1 MKALPTVDGGRWGGG
16 AEGARLLDEQGAA
29 RVALARVLA
38 AFEVSDGAE
47 HRIGDSGFVPVF
59 FVIFFALG
67 VGEQL
72 EVDRLQHVWK
82 RSVLGSEAPP
92 RHGGSRIGTA
102 VAAVVEIGLGD
113 GVGAA
118 DRLRQEAQASTCE
131 RGEGVDQVGGEGG
144 GRRLLFATGR
154 VRGRMHLR
162 QAEERDVVFERVA
175 IVIGMLELLVDT
187 QSLGAK
193 MLARP
198 IVESVAVY
206 AYLHD

>member
-1 MKALPTVDGGRWGGG
+1 MGG
-16 AEGARLLDEQGAA
+16 AEGARLLDEQRTA
-29 RVALARVLA
+29 RVALTRVFA

-67 VGEQL
+67 VGEEL

>member
-1 MKALPTVDGGRWGGG
+1 MGRG

-67 VGEQL
+67 VGEEL